1 MEKRISVVL
10 PTYNGEK
17 VIKKSIE
24 SVLSQ
29 TYSNWELI
37 IINDGSTDNT
47 LKVIESYE
55 QSDPRIQVINNSTN
69 QKLPRSLNIG
79 FSHATGEL
87 LTWTSDDNSYH
98 PDAFEILVNA
108 LNDNPDVDFVYSDF
122 NVVDL
127 DGNFLWSEEKRESDK
142 LRFYNTVGACFLY
155 KKSLANVIGEYDSN
169 MFLAEDYEY
178 WIRAYLNGKL
188 LHIPYKLYDYG
199 WHDKSL
205 TSTRKAEISKATFLA
220 KEKHFDELLARCINQ
235 DERNTFFWEML
246 AFLTDPNEYNI
257 FRKKYY
263 RLDTSFAKA
272 NLRKMLQNKITAY
285 RSMIAGLLS
294 KLQN

>member
-24 SVLSQ
+24 SILSQ
-29 TYSNWELI
+29 TYVNWELI
-37 IINDGSTDNT
+37 IVNDCSTDNT
-47 LKVIESYE
+47 LSVIESYE
-55 QSDPRIQVINNSTN
+55 QSDPRIQVINNNTN

-79 FSHATGEL
+79 FSHATGDL

-98 PDAFEILVNA
+98 TDAFEILVNA

-127 DGNFLWSEEKRESDK
+127 DGNHLWSIEEKDPEK
-142 LRFYNTVGACFLY
+142 LRYYNTVGACFLY
-155 KKSLANVIGEYDSN
+155 KKSLANIIGEYDPN
-169 MFLAEDYEY
+169 FFLAEDYEY

-188 LHIPYKLYDYG
+188 LHVPYKLYEYG

-205 TSTRKAEISKATFLA
+205 TATRTAEIPKAAFLA
-220 KEKHFDELLARCINQ
+220 KEKHFDELLASCSNQ

-246 AFLTDPNEYNI
+246 ILLTDPNEY
-257 FRKKYY
+257 KLYLEKYY
-263 RLDTSFAKA
+263 RLDASFAKA
-272 NLRKMLQNKITAY
+272 NRRKIIKSKIAEY
-285 RSMIAGLLS
+285 IS
-294 KLQN
+294 KFVSFFSS

>member
-17 VIKKSIE
+17 YIEKSIE
-24 SVLSQ
+24 SILSQ

-37 IINDGSTDNT
+37 IVNDCSTDNT

-55 QSDPRIQVINNSTN
+55 QSDSRIQVINNSTN

-79 FSHATGEL
+79 FFHATGDL

-98 PDAFEILVNA
+98 TDAFEMLVDA

-127 DGNFLWSEEKRESDK
+127 DGNYLWSVEKKGPDE

-155 KKSLANVIGEYDSN
+155 KKSLANVIGEYDPT

-199 WHDKSL
+199 WHEKSL
-205 TSTRKAEISKATFLA
+205 TTTRINEIPKATFLA
-220 KEKHFDELLARCINQ
+220 KEKHFDELLARCTSQ

-246 AFLTDPNEYNI
+246 THLTDSNEY
-257 FRKKYY
+257 KLYLEKYY
-263 RLDTSFAKA
+263 SLDASFAKA
-272 NLRKMLQNKITAY
+272 DRRKILKSKIVEC
-285 RSMIAGLLS
+285 IS
-294 KLQN
+294 KFVSFFSS

>member
-17 VIKKSIE
+17 YIEKSIE
-24 SVLSQ
+24 SILSQ

-37 IINDGSTDNT
+37 IVNDCSTDNT
-47 LKVIESYE
+47 LKVVESYE
-55 QSDPRIQVINNSTN
+55 QSDSRIQVINNSTN

-98 PDAFEILVNA
+98 PDAFEMLVNA

-127 DGNFLWSEEKRESDK
+127 DGNYLWSIEKKGPDE

-155 KKSLANVIGEYDSN
+155 QKSLANVIGEYDSN

-205 TSTRKAEISKATFLA
+205 TATRSVEISKATFLA
-220 KEKHFDELLARCINQ
+220 KEKHLGELLVHCTSQ
-235 DERNTFFWEML
+235 DERNTFFWKML
-246 AFLTDPNEYNI
+246 THLTDPNEYKLYL
-257 FRKKYY
+257 KKYY
-263 RLDTSFAKA
+263 SLDASFAKA
-272 NLRKMLQNKITAY
+272 NRRKIFKSKKEEYISKFVA
-285 RSMIAGLLS
+285 LLS
-294 KLQN
+294 

>member
-29 TYSNWELI
+29 TYVNWELI
-37 IINDGSTDNT
+37 IVNDCSTDNT
-47 LKVIESYE
+47 LNVIESYE
-55 QSDPRIQVINNSTN
+55 QSDPRIQVINNNTN

-79 FSHATGEL
+79 FSHATGDL

-98 PDAFEILVNA
+98 TDAFEILVNA

-127 DGNFLWSEEKRESDK
+127 DGNYLWSEEEKGPDK

-155 KKSLANVIGEYDSN
+155 KKSLANIIGEYDPTFS
-169 MFLAEDYEY
+169 
-178 WIRAYLNGKL
+178 L
-188 LHIPYKLYDYG
+188 L
-199 WHDKSL
+199 
-205 TSTRKAEISKATFLA
+205 
-220 KEKHFDELLARCINQ
+220 
-235 DERNTFFWEML
+235 
-246 AFLTDPNEYNI
+246 
-257 FRKKYY
+257 
-263 RLDTSFAKA
+263 
-272 NLRKMLQNKITAY
+272 KITNIG
-285 RSMIAGLLS
+285 SEPI
-294 KLQN
+294 